1 MEIAPGVAAEKWQ
14 VLRLDDPSS
23 LDWPSAVQIL
33 EARINERFID
43 PVDHLIAAEQAK
55 SIMERR
61 FGFTILAVD
70 CLLVETLGAF
80 IKGLTDTEGKSRA
93 TFCGFLTTRPLFK
106 DEFTP
111 DRAMRFYYEFRCGIL
126 HQAEIGGDSKVW
138 SIGPLLQDNGSR
150 IIINRTKFHELLKA
164 EFRSYLAE
172 LRNPTNETLRR
183 SFRTKMN
190 FISRA

>member
-1 MEIAPGVAAEKWQ
+1 
-14 VLRLDDPSS
+14 
-23 LDWPSAVQIL
+23 
-33 EARINERFID
+33 
-43 PVDHLIAAEQAK
+43 
-55 SIMERR
+55 
-61 FGFTILAVD
+61 
-70 CLLVETLGAF
+70 
-80 IKGLTDTEGKSRA
+80 
-93 TFCGFLTTRPLFK
+93 
-106 DEFTP
+106 
-111 DRAMRFYYEFRCGIL
+111 MRFYYEFRCGIL

-150 IIINRTKFHELLKA
+150 IIINRTKFRERLKA